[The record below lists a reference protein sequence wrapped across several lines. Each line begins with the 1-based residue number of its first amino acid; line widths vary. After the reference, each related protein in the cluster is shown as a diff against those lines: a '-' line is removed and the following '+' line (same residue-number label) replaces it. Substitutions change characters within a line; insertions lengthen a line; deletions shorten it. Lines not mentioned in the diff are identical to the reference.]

1 MAAGGS
7 WPRGMSRAAGAL
19 RASAPEARTPAAATV
34 EECVTATEPSER
46 SATFVGRMTAVPGG
60 ASMAMRIGVEE
71 HVSGVP
77 GFHSLEGTDAPALGA
92 WRSSE
97 PGVKI
102 FKDLKQVTNL
112 SVDAYYRGV
121 VRFRWTNAKGAVVKR
136 ETLRTPACHQ
146 PASEGQVGG
155 EGATARMPSR

>member
-1 MAAGGS
+1 MAIGGS

-19 RASAPEARTPAAATV
+19 RTSAPDAHVPAAATV
-34 EECVTATEPSER
+34 EACVTAAESSER
-46 SATFVGRMTAVPGG
+46 SATFAGRMTAVPGG

-71 HVSGVP
+71 HVAGVP

-97 PGVKI
+97 AGVKI

-112 SVDAYYRGV
+112 STDAYYRGV
-121 VRFRWTNAKGAVVKR
+121 VHFRWTGVKGAVIKR
-136 ETLRTPACHQ
+136 EVLRTPACRQ
-146 PASEGQVGG
+146 PAPEGQVGS
-155 EGATARMPSR
+155 EGTTARMPSR